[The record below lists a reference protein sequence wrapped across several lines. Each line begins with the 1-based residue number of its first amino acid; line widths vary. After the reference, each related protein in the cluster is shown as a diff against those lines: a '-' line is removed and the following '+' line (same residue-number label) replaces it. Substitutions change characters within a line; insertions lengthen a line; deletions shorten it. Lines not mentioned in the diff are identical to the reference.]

1 LQPEIF
7 KITLMKHLAALI
19 MFKNIFLL
27 AILSLVMS
35 TMMLDA
41 KEKGLNPHY
50 VKGYLGN
57 VALGGTVGL
66 DYDFGSRTTL
76 FTSHGYSFGNGAFV
90 GMGTGVIMDFAG
102 QCTIPLF
109 ADFKYSFLNK
119 TVSPFIDYK
128 MGISLYD
135 MAYTSLYVSPSVGF
149 DIGRFSLSVGYVF
162 QDCLD
167 TVYSTFT
174 DIPVDKESMDSIK
187 AFKSNWLN
195 FTVAVSF

>member
-1 LQPEIF
+1 MQPENF
-7 KITLMKHLAALI
+7 KIMLMKHLATLI

-76 FTSHGYSFGNGAFV
+76 LTSHGYSFGNGAFV
-90 GMGTGVIMDFAG
+90 GLGTGVMMDFAG
-102 QCTIPLF
+102 HCTIPLF
-109 ADFKYSFLNK
+109 TNFKYSFINN

-128 MGISLYD
+128 MGGSIYD
-135 MAYTSLYVSPSVGF
+135 LSSVNLFVSPSVGV
-149 DIGRFSLSVGYVF
+149 DVGRFSFSIGYIL
-162 QDCLD
+162 QASRDIY
-167 TVYSTFT
+167 TVLYDYAGDSWTQT
-174 DIPVDKESMDSIK
+174 SITPVTHH
-187 AFKSNWLN
+187 WLN

>member
-1 LQPEIF
+1 MK
-7 KITLMKHLAALI
+7 KILI
-19 MFKNIFLL
+19 VITIGLL
-27 AILSLVMS
+27 TAISM
-35 TMMLDA
+35 DA
-41 KEKGLNPHY
+41 KGEGKNLY
-50 VKGYLGN
+50 YEKGYLGN
-57 VALGGTVGL
+57 VAVGGTIGL
-66 DYDFGSRTTL
+66 DYDFGARTTL

-102 QCTIPLF
+102 QRTIPLF

-135 MAYTSLYVSPSVGF
+135 MTYTSLYVSPSIGF

-174 DIPVDKESMDSIK
+174 GIPGDKESMASIK

>member
-1 LQPEIF
+1 M
-7 KITLMKHLAALI
+7 T
-19 MFKNIFLL
+19 
-27 AILSLVMS
+27 AISLN
-35 TMMLDA
+35 A
-41 KEKGLNPHY
+41 KGDGRNQYYE
-50 VKGYLGN
+50 KGYLGN

-66 DYDFGSRTTL
+66 DFDFGSRTTL
-76 FTSHGYSFGNGAFV
+76 FTTHGYSFGNGAFA

-109 ADFKYSFLNK
+109 ADFKYSFLDK

-128 MGISLYD
+128 MGISLYN
-135 MAYTSLYVSPSVGF
+135 MTYTSLYVSPSVGF

-167 TVYSTFT
+167 TVYFTFS
-174 DIPVDKESMDSIK
+174 DIPGDKESLYSIK

-195 FTVAVSF
+195 FTVAVNF

>member
-1 LQPEIF
+1 
-7 KITLMKHLAALI
+7 MKHLATLI

-41 KEKGLNPHY
+41 KEKGLNPHC
-50 VKGYLGN
+50 
-57 VALGGTVGL
+57 GTVGL

>member
-1 LQPEIF
+1 MQPEIF

-41 KEKGLNPHY
+41 KEKGLNPHW
-50 VKGYLGN
+50 L
-57 VALGGTVGL
+57 
-66 DYDFGSRTTL
+66 
-76 FTSHGYSFGNGAFV
+76 
-90 GMGTGVIMDFAG
+90 GTGVMMDFAG

-109 ADFKYSFLNK
+109 TNFKYSFINN

-128 MGISLYD
+128 MGGSIYD
-135 MAYTSLYVSPSVGF
+135 LSSVNLFVSPSVGV
-149 DIGRFSLSVGYVF
+149 DVGRFSFSIGYIL
-162 QDCLD
+162 QASRDIY
-167 TVYSTFT
+167 TVLYDYAGDSWTQT
-174 DIPVDKESMDSIK
+174 SITPVTHH
-187 AFKSNWLN
+187 WLN

>member
-1 LQPEIF
+1 
-7 KITLMKHLAALI
+7 MKHLATLI

-41 KEKGLNPHY
+41 KENGLNPHY

-90 GMGTGVIMDFAG
+90 GLGTGVMMDFAG
-102 QCTIPLF
+102 HCTIPLF
-109 ADFKYSFLNK
+109 TNFKYSFINN

-128 MGISLYD
+128 MGGSIYD
-135 MAYTSLYVSPSVGF
+135 LSSVNLFVSPSVGV
-149 DIGRFSLSVGYVF
+149 DVGRFSFSIGYIL
-162 QDCLD
+162 QASRDIY
-167 TVYSTFT
+167 TVLYDYAGDSWTQT
-174 DIPVDKESMDSIK
+174 SITPVTHH
-187 AFKSNWLN
+187 WLN

>member
-1 LQPEIF
+1 MKKFLIV
-7 KITLMKHLAALI
+7 IAISLMAAVSLNGKRKK
-19 MFKNIFLL
+19 KNLYY
-27 AILSLVMS
+27 
-35 TMMLDA
+35 
-41 KEKGLNPHY
+41 E
-50 VKGYLGN
+50 KGYLGN